1 MLRGVR
7 AIADVARGP
16 GFAIST
22 VRCHN
27 DHTRWS
33 PPEVRDGYNL
43 VLARRGRFR
52 RRVGGVETDIDAT
65 MAYLGGPDTEEQFA
79 HPAGG
84 DVCTWINVQP
94 QVWQAWTGEAAPPA
108 VSTVYVDAHLDLAH
122 RRVLAAARTGDVDYA
137 VAQLLLDLVG
147 GVLQQVDAG
156 PAAMQR
162 DAHHSDRAVVA
173 AAREAILAGHPA
185 AHALPPLAAS
195 LATSPFRLSRAFT
208 RETGV
213 SITHY
218 RNRVR
223 VARALDRLEHG
234 ENNLAILAAD
244 LGFADQAHLCRA
256 VRQHL
261 GHTPTAVRRML
272 RPTPPD

>member
-1 MLRGVR
+1 MRPSSRRPCRAAAHRAPSVDTGPSGGDLLGRAVCHRTSVLDRRQRGRVATERPRGPAPCHRARSASRLRRPTEQIANPPISEARPSLGAEAPQSPHRAASHIKIRPRSSRKTPNMLRGVR

-33 PPEVRDGYNL
+33 SPEVRDGYNL

-65 MAYLGGPDTEEQFA
+65 MAYLGRPDTEEQFA

-84 DVCTWINVQP
+84 EVCTWINVQP

-162 DAHHSDRAVVA
+162 DA
-173 AAREAILAGHPA
+173 
-185 AHALPPLAAS
+185 
-195 LATSPFRLSRAFT
+195 
-208 RETGV
+208 
-213 SITHY
+213 
-218 RNRVR
+218 
-223 VARALDRLEHG
+223 
-234 ENNLAILAAD
+234 
-244 LGFADQAHLCRA
+244 
-256 VRQHL
+256 
-261 GHTPTAVRRML
+261 
-272 RPTPPD
+272 